1 MNRDAIARV
10 LGQAMV
16 DSHFSEQ
23 LKADPAAAAK
33 SMGVYLSTAQV
44 SALKHIDMA
53 QLQQVSGLIRNKL
66 GPQALLDQ
74 QQQQQARMD

>member
-16 DSHFSEQ
+16 DSKFSDQ
-23 LKADPAAAAK
+23 LKTDPSAAAQ
-33 SMGVYLSTAQV
+33 SIGIHLSAAQS
-44 SALKHIDMA
+44 SALKHIDMT
-53 QLQQVSGLIRNKL
+53 QLQQVGSLIRNKL

-74 QQQQQARMD
+74 QQQQARMD

>member
-10 LGQAMV
+10 LGHAMV
-16 DSHFSEQ
+16 DANFSDQ

-33 SMGVYLSTAQV
+33 SIGIHLSTAQT
-44 SALKHIDMA
+44 SALKHIDMT
-53 QLQQVSGLIRNKL
+53 QLQQVGSVIRNKL

-74 QQQQQARMD
+74 QQQQARMD